1 MPDVDLTD
9 RRSSISFVFGKG
21 EAAFARVESGPAL
34 LLNVPWQV
42 PPNTLFSH
50 CLRRQLYP

>member
-1 MPDVDLTD
+1 MPDVDLTN
-9 RRSSISFVFGKG
+9 RHPACVRFFRTGGAVFVRF
-21 EAAFARVESGPAL
+21 ESGPAL

-50 CLRRQLYP
+50 YLHR